1 MSPLASGR
9 WYFPFSIDGVTE
21 GHWEIQQWSKISQQA
36 ENGAA
41 DGSQVSCPESEERA
55 SKGMRVTEYPT
66 EKYCI
71 FFLWVIAMVCIVK

>member
-21 GHWEIQQWSKISQQA
+21 GHWEIQQWSEISQQA

-41 DGSQVSCPESEERA
+41 DGSQVSCPESEEREL
-55 SKGMRVTEYPT
+55 K
-66 EKYCI
+66 K
-71 FFLWVIAMVCIVK
+71 